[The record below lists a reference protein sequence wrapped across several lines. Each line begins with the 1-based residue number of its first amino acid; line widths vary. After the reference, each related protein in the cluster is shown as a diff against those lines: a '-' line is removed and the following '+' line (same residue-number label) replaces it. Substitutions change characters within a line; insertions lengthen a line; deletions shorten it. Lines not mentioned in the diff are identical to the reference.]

1 MKGSCA
7 IRWWDDYICI
17 FNAITQ
23 PNSRKDGSMVIF
35 VIPYITVNP
44 LYICKSFSFTN
55 ESYSWDCYLL
65 LAGIPT
71 TKYWAET
78 YNMLRLNTRLN
89 TRLNHGCTNDWFL
102 WNYNESYLVNG
113 SFPASTVERYPVNKH
128 PLMRRLPYL
137 KQMLLV
143 RSGKLEEGIWLI
155 INIH

>member
-44 LYICKSFSFTN
+44 LYICKSFFHIHETVISCKQ
-55 ESYSWDCYLL
+55 ES
-65 LAGIPT
+65 GIPT

-78 YNMLRLNTRLN
+78 YNMLRLN